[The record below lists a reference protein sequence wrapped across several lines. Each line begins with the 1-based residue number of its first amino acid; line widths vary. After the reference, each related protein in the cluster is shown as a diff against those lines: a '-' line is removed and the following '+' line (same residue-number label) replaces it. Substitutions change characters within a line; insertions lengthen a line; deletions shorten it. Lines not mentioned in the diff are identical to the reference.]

1 MTRRGPPSESPFSP
15 TRQRKDRHAG
25 STCYNAPERRCP
37 LVLGMALAASSR
49 DPYVTPTGKIDG
61 TGRKILV
68 IDDDLA
74 IRVLLQ
80 AVLRRMNFEVELA
93 EDGAAGLEK
102 VQQNGTFDLILLD
115 LMMPRLNGYEFIAEM
130 GKQFGDRRPHMI
142 VFTAAGK
149 RGVDKIPANA
159 VCNSIL
165 KPFDLEKF
173 IDMVGDCLNKTHEI
187 R

>member
-1 MTRRGPPSESPFSP
+1 M
-15 TRQRKDRHAG
+15 
-25 STCYNAPERRCP
+25 
-37 LVLGMALAASSR
+37 
-49 DPYVTPTGKIDG
+49 GKLDG
-61 TGRKILV
+61 TGRRILV

-80 AVLRRMNFEVELA
+80 AVLKRMKFDVELA

-102 VQQNGTFDLILLD
+102 MRQNGGFDLILLD
-115 LMMPRLNGYEFIAEM
+115 LMMPKLNGYELIDKLGHEFPGA
-130 GKQFGDRRPHMI
+130 RPHII

-149 RGVDKIPANA
+149 RGVEKIPKNT

-173 IDMVGDCLNKTHEI
+173 IDMIGDCLNQTHQTGGLQASTQSGE
-187 R
+187 

>member
-1 MTRRGPPSESPFSP
+1 V
-15 TRQRKDRHAG
+15 
-25 STCYNAPERRCP
+25 ERR
-37 LVLGMALAASSR
+37 VSMASK
-49 DPYVTPTGKIDG
+49 TIDG

-80 AVLRRMNFEVELA
+80 AVLKRMNFQVELA
-93 EDGAAGLEK
+93 EDGSVGLEK
-102 VQQNGTFDLILLD
+102 LKSNGTFDLILLD
-115 LMMPRLNGYEFIAEM
+115 LMMPKVNGYEFIDTVVKDYPD
-130 GKQFGDRRPHMI
+130 GKRPHII

-149 RGVDKIPANA
+149 RGVEKIPPAT

-173 IDMVGDCLNKTHEI
+173 IEMITDCLNRTHQTG
-187 R
+187 